1 MAESAM
7 QELMV
12 DQLRDLY
19 DAEKQLTKALPK
31 LAKATRDEELKQGF
45 KDHLSQTQGH
55 VQRIEQIFEAMG
67 MKAKSKPCEA
77 MKGLVKEGQEAIE
90 EDLDAPVG
98 DIALIAAARR
108 VEHYEMAAYG
118 TLVMAAQAMKNT
130 QVVSLLQETLKEE
143 EATDKR
149 LAGVAK
155 RLLKEALKPQAEVE
169 VKPAAKKSAGPAA
182 KKATGPATKKAV
194 AKTAGSKALG
204 GSAPKASAKSGKKSS
219 GGKSASH
226 SNGAGDHTSHTTM
239 DHDEIRS
246 WAEERGGKP
255 SCVRGT
261 GKKGDIGLMRIEFP
275 GAPNA
280 NDDQLE
286 EISWEDFFEK
296 FDERG
301 LALVYQAETAEG
313 QKSNFN
319 KIITAETA
327 KPKK

>member
-1 MAESAM
+1 MPDM
-7 QELMV
+7 MRELMV
-12 DQLRDLY
+12 SQLRDLY
-19 DAEKQLTKALPK
+19 DAEKQLTKALPR
-31 LAKATRDEELKQGF
+31 LAKATADEELKQGF
-45 KDHLSQTQGH
+45 RDHLAQTQGH
-55 VQRIEQIFEAMG
+55 VQRIEQIFEEIGA
-67 MKAKSKPCEA
+67 KAKSKPCEA
-77 MKGLVKEGQEAIE
+77 MKGLVREGQEAIE

-118 TLVMAAQAMKNT
+118 TLILAAQAMK
-130 QVVSLLQETLKEE
+130 QASIVGLLQETMQEE
-143 EATDKR
+143 QETDKR

-155 RLLKEALKPQAEVE
+155 RLMKEA
-169 VKPAAKKSAGPAA
+169 VKPAGESAEVKNAGGATKKSAGAVKKSAGPA
-182 KKATGPATKKAV
+182 K
-194 AKTAGSKALG
+194 
-204 GSAPKASAKSGKKSS
+204 KSGGAAASKKSAGGKNS
-219 GGKSASH
+219 GGKKPA
-226 SNGAGDHTSHTTM
+226 GGTGDHTSHTTT
-239 DHDEIRS
+239 DHEEIRN

-280 NDDQLE
+280 HDDKLE

-301 LALVYQAETAEG
+301 LALVYQVETAAG

-319 KIITAETA
+319 KIIAPEPA
-327 KPKK
+327 KRKK